1 MKTHVHLTITDTER
15 LILAE
20 KWFSRKQM
28 VSRKEVVS
36 FVETQ
41 IQLALLSET
50 VEPESARETEDIVTH
65 ESPRSGD
72 SSIRP
77 FVPSRGDES
86 YLCKPKS
93 GELAAACSQVLDGL
107 EFIETFAWENIERN
121 RK

>member
-1 MKTHVHLTITDTER
+1 MKTIIHLEVTDTER
-15 LILAE
+15 LVLAE
-20 KWFSRKQM
+20 KWFNRKQM
-28 VSRKEVVS
+28 VSRKEVIN
-36 FVETQ
+36 FVEAQ
-41 IQLALLSET
+41 IQLALLGET
-50 VEPESARETEDIVTH
+50 VEPEPARETENVVTH
-65 ESPRSGD
+65 ESSRSGD
-72 SSIRP
+72 QGIRP